1 MIVRLFI
8 ALELDNDIK
17 DKIDK
22 IQNDLSQLG
31 VKGNF
36 TRKEN
41 LHITLAFIGD
51 CDINTANKIVQVL
64 DKIDNKSFDMIFE
77 NFDFFGEILYLDV
90 LNNNEFKQLAYKI
103 RTELNQNNICF
114 DKKPTK
120 AHITLVRKISL
131 PYNLDIKKYGK
142 DISIQAKNV
151 SSVVLYESTRNNGIL
166 QYVKKYEKR
175 LK

>member
-1 MIVRLFI
+1 MRLFI